1 MDFLRITV
9 EAIVGF
15 AALFAITKILGK
27 TQITQITPFDFISA
41 LILGEL
47 IGNALYDPEVG
58 LVMILYAV
66 TLWGTLIW
74 SIDIITQ
81 KFRRS
86 RALLEGKPSL
96 LIRRGQ
102 LQRKIMNENRIDLNQ
117 LMHLLREKGVF
128 SIQEVEYAILESN
141 GALSILKK
149 HLYQTPNYQFFN
161 ATPKAVYL
169 PTAVILDGEI
179 VLENL
184 KEIEIDENTLRKEVE
199 KQGLT
204 IEEVIY
210 AEWHKEQG
218 LYIMPS

>member
-1 MDFLRITV
+1 MDFLRVTV

-15 AALFAITKILGK
+15 AALFVITKILGK

-86 RALLEGKPSL
+86 RAFLEGKPSL

-102 LQRKIMNENRIDLNQ
+102 LQRKIMKENRIDLNQ
-117 LMHLLREKGVF
+117 LMHLLRDKGVF

-141 GALSILKK
+141 GAISIMKK

>member
-1 MDFLRITV
+1 MDFLRVTV

-15 AALFAITKILGK
+15 AALFVITKILGK

-117 LMHLLREKGVF
+117 LMHLLRDKGVF

-141 GALSILKK
+141 GAISIMKK

>member
-141 GALSILKK
+141 GAISIMKK

>member
-1 MDFLRITV
+1 MDFLRVTV

-15 AALFAITKILGK
+15 AALFVITKILGK

-58 LVMILYAV
+58 LVMILYTV

-86 RALLEGKPSL
+86 RAFLEGKPSL

-102 LQRKIMNENRIDLNQ
+102 LQRKIMKENRIDLNQ
-117 LMHLLREKGVF
+117 LMHLLRDKGVF

-141 GALSILKK
+141 GAISIMKK

>member
-58 LVMILYAV
+58 LVMILYTV

>member
-41 LILGEL
+41 LILCEL

>member
-102 LQRKIMNENRIDLNQ
+102 L
-117 LMHLLREKGVF
+117 
-128 SIQEVEYAILESN
+128 
-141 GALSILKK
+141 
-149 HLYQTPNYQFFN
+149 
-161 ATPKAVYL
+161 
-169 PTAVILDGEI
+169 
-179 VLENL
+179 
-184 KEIEIDENTLRKEVE
+184 
-199 KQGLT
+199 
-204 IEEVIY
+204 
-210 AEWHKEQG
+210 
-218 LYIMPS
+218 

>member
-1 MDFLRITV
+1 MDFLRVTV

-15 AALFAITKILGK
+15 AALFVITKILGK

-58 LVMILYAV
+58 LVMILYTV

-102 LQRKIMNENRIDLNQ
+102 LQRKIMKENRIDLNQ

-141 GALSILKK
+141 GAISIMKK

>member
-86 RALLEGKPSL
+86 RAFLEGKPSL

>member
-1 MDFLRITV
+1 MDFLRVTV

-15 AALFAITKILGK
+15 AALFVITKILGK

-58 LVMILYAV
+58 LVMILYTV

-86 RALLEGKPSL
+86 RAFLEGKPSL

-102 LQRKIMNENRIDLNQ
+102 LQRKIMKENRIDLNQ

-141 GALSILKK
+141 GAISIMKK